1 MWNNISVYLAFC
13 VIIEYDIK
21 YMYMLNVVLLII
33 LDKKNSV
40 HYYLYEFHFEYI
52 HTSTTCVMFKNWV
65 NQLQIKHKTFVFNDF
80 SVGYM

>member
-21 YMYMLNVVLLII
+21 YMFMFNVVLLII

-40 HYYLYEFHFEYI
+40 HYYLYEFHFKYI
-52 HTSTTCVMFKNWV
+52 HTSTT
-65 NQLQIKHKTFVFNDF
+65 
-80 SVGYM
+80 